1 MEDRISK
8 VFFRI
13 FLLVESD
20 TAGVF
25 FSHFFA
31 REKPH
36 RWGVF
41 SHFFARAKKRSQR
54 NHAKTFFP
62 GKKVLESQ
70 KGVVSAPKLTL
81 MGTGTDGKA
90 V

>member
-1 MEDRISK
+1 M

-13 FLLVESD
+13 SLLVEGSD
-20 TAGVF
+20 TALVF
-25 FSHFFA
+25 
-31 REKPH
+31 
-36 RWGVF
+36 F

-62 GKKVLESQ
+62 GKKVLESK
-70 KGVVSAPKLTL
+70 KGAGTATKLTFV
-81 MGTGTDGKA
+81 GTGTDGKA